1 MAGKWHSVAMAASDI
16 SLLDSES
23 APLRV
28 YIEKLRPTPEDNL
41 EIILREGWVCP
52 RAAGQ

>member
-1 MAGKWHSVAMAASDI
+1 MAMVASDI

-28 YIEKLRPTPEDNL
+28 YVEELRPTPEGNL

-52 RAAGQ
+52 RGAGQ